1 MGNNNER
8 KKVHLKKSIPT
19 EMQYLF
25 TCVNTS
31 VPEWLAVKF
40 VKCIVPGNSR
50 NAHPASRLSDLACA
64 SISALSLISRNH
76 CASGSPLRSIESQML
91 ISHSNAATRRGYLL
105 ATIFFS

>member
-1 MGNNNER
+1 
-8 KKVHLKKSIPT
+8 
-19 EMQYLF
+19 MQYLF

-40 VKCIVPGNSR
+40 VKCTVPGNSR

-91 ISHSNAATRRGYLL
+91 ISHSNATTQRGYLL